1 MDTVEL
7 DKLHW
12 TQDLPPLRRQQ
23 TQEVRS
29 ASWPTRR
36 GLGESGA
43 AALVPRTQAQVLLF
57 LELEKHLFLLTFLAL

>member
-29 ASWPTRR
+29 ASWPAR
-36 GLGESGA
+36 GGVGSVGLW
-43 AALVPRTQAQVLLF
+43 F
-57 LELEKHLFLLTFLAL
+57 LHSELRPFSSPELEKHLFVLTLLAP